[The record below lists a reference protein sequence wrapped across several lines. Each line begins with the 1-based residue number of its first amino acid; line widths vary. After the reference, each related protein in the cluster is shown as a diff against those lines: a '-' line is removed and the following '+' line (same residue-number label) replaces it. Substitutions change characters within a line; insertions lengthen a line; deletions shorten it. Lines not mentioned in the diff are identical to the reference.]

1 MNDERSTSERAA
13 NWLQQLGL
21 GIVAAGFLEA
31 FRSLASIGAQML
43 YLFEPILGGRSD
55 SIQDFARLL
64 EDPDQ
69 VDDLIHRLREEG
81 DS

>member
-1 MNDERSTSERAA
+1 
-13 NWLQQLGL
+13 
-21 GIVAAGFLEA
+21 
-31 FRSLASIGAQML
+31 ML
-43 YLFEPILGGRSD
+43 YLFEPILGGRND

-81 DS
+81 DR

>member
-1 MNDERSTSERAA
+1 VNKERNTSELAA
-13 NWLQQLGL
+13 NWLRRHGL

-31 FRSLASIGAQML
+31 FRSLTYLGAQA
-43 YLFEPILGGRSD
+43 LFLVEPVIGGRND

-69 VDDLIHRLREEG
+69 VDDLIHRLRMEA
-81 DS
+81 DR

>member
-1 MNDERSTSERAA
+1 MNNERSTSERAA
-13 NWLQQLGL
+13 NWLRHFGL

-31 FRSLASIGAQML
+31 FRSLTSIGAQML
-43 YLFEPILGGRSD
+43 YLFEPILGGRND

-81 DS
+81 DR